1 MQDPI
6 ARDGCRVSRGAASF
20 TSAASSPASK
30 RMRVL
35 IVDDLVLFAEAVQM
49 ALRGKGIRDVTI
61 LTDPEDVFGVLTDEA
76 RRPDVVLMD
85 LGLPGESGLALG
97 ARIVRR
103 FPQIKVLALTGLTD
117 PQLLR
122 EAMRLGFS
130 GFLTKDTQVS
140 RLVSSIRTVAEGEV
154 VIPQRLAKSVA
165 GGMSRGHADASTAI
179 DDEAAL
185 LASQLTEREREV
197 LRLLAEGATS
207 PQIADRMHIS
217 RHTVRTHVGSLLGKL
232 GVHSRLEAA
241 AFAARNGLV
250 KPSGHVRA

>member
-1 MQDPI
+1 
-6 ARDGCRVSRGAASF
+6 VSRVAPSF
-20 TSAASSPASK
+20 TSVAPPSATEGI
-30 RMRVL
+30 RVL

-49 ALRGKGIRDVTI
+49 ALRGQGMRDVTI
-61 LTDPEDVFGVLTDEA
+61 LTDPEDVLGLLTDE
-76 RRPDVVLMD
+76 RTRPDVVLMD

-103 FPQIKVLALTGLTD
+103 FPQIKVLALTGLSD
-117 PQLLR
+117 PRLLG

-140 RLVSSIRTVAEGEV
+140 RLMSSIRTVAGGEV

-165 GGMSRGHADASTAI
+165 GGVGRGHPDVPSAMDE
-179 DDEAAL
+179 EAAL

-197 LRLLAEGATS
+197 LGLLAEGATS
-207 PQIADRMHIS
+207 PQIADRLRIS

-241 AFAARNGLV
+241 AFAVRNGLV
-250 KPSGHVRA
+250 KTSSDVRA